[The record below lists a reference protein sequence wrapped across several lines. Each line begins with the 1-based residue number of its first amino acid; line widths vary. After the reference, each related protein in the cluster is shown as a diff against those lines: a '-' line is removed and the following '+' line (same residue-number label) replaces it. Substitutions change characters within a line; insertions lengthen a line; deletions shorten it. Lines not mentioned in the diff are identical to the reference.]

1 MNQEKYESDK
11 NNVQKK
17 INTLF
22 TLYTFDQIE
31 AYNDSETCEFFF
43 YLQSFLQN

>member
-1 MNQEKYESDK
+1 MSRIRTMYKRKLILYY
-11 NNVQKK
+11 
-17 INTLF
+17 I